1 MRQDCNY
8 QMDTMK
14 LGRRKGAQ
22 FIDDH
27 RAELIQRVSPVE
39 PIADVM
45 LSQGLIHPEVNS
57 NILAARTSQD
67 KMRTLYGAMSTQPQK
82 EALYSILVKNYS
94 WVTQDVHRMRILPL
108 GKTCAGRSASGNTIL
123 VEGLRQERM
132 AISMGHTEEEM
143 NNTRV
148 LQLKQNVVE
157 RGPERPSRKSA
168 KFHVRVNGL
177 RGEIMEIDVGQSEE
191 EMNNTTVLQLKQKIA
206 QRLPG
211 WDIDTL
217 TMRYTCKT
225 LEDSRLLSCYGIQD
239 KSLIN
244 LVLDKYRE

>member
-1 MRQDCNY
+1 
-8 QMDTMK
+8 
-14 LGRRKGAQ
+14 
-22 FIDDH
+22 
-27 RAELIQRVSPVE
+27 
-39 PIADVM
+39 M
-45 LSQGLIHPEVNS
+45 LSQRLIHSEVYS

-67 KMRTLYGAMSTQPQK
+67 KMRALYEAMSTQPQK
-82 EALYSILVKNYS
+82 EALYSILVKDYS
-94 WVTQDVHRMRILPL
+94 WVTQDIL
-108 GKTCAGRSASGNTIL
+108 
-123 VEGLRQERM
+123 EGLRQERM
-132 AISMGHTEEEM
+132 ATSMGHTEEEM
-143 NNTRV
+143 NITRV

-157 RGPERPSRKSA
+157 REPEKLSRKSET
-168 KFHVRVNGL
+168 FHVRVNGL
-177 RGEIMEIDVGQSEE
+177 RGEIMEIDVGHTEE

-211 WDIDTL
+211 WDIETL